1 MSNDTAD
8 GSADS
13 GVAEGKRDEM
23 DWERNK
29 LHSLSPEDQTIL
41 IWITPGTRN
50 KDGGEGL
57 DRNCD
62 QTRPRNPDTTFCAQR
77 CLKVTELCEAR
88 GPSSG

>member
-1 MSNDTAD
+1 MSNETAD
-8 GSADS
+8 DSADS
-13 GVAEGKRDEM
+13 GIAEGKLDEM

-41 IWITPGTRN
+41 IWITPGKRN

-57 DRNCD
+57 DRNCN
-62 QTRPRNPDTTFCAQR
+62 QTRPRNHDTTFFAQR

>member
-13 GVAEGKRDEM
+13 GTAERKRDEM

-41 IWITPGTRN
+41 IWITPGKRN
-50 KDGGEGL
+50 KGGGEGL
-57 DRNCD
+57 DRNCN
-62 QTRPRNPDTTFCAQR
+62 QTRPRNRDTTFFAQR
-77 CLKVTELCEAR
+77 CLEVTELCEAR